1 MTRVGPNI
9 HWFDSH
15 QFSRTWNKFG
25 RKQQTLLKSMGPKL
39 EKSVPML
46 KAYMQVIGS
55 KEGIRTLGGG
65 SEEEDFMGC
74 QSKQHIVTL

>member
-1 MTRVGPNI
+1 
-9 HWFDSH
+9 
-15 QFSRTWNKFG
+15 
-25 RKQQTLLKSMGPKL
+25 
-39 EKSVPML
+39 ML